1 MAKVTARI
9 NGVIVD
15 SFYDNPFFEDIIG
28 KGIIT
33 PANRFVYQVAQA
45 TDELEVRINSYGGN
59 VFASNS
65 MIIALRSWAFAHPKA
80 KLSVVVEA
88 IALSAAANILAM
100 APKSAHVSVY
110 ENSLVMYH
118 SCTALTGGGPGA
130 HKDAA
135 NLMDKINNS
144 IISMLK
150 DKTTLDMAIVTEW
163 FQESRMGWL
172 DAKELVGCKLADD
185 IIDGESAPAP
195 HIDETIEDSK
205 LVAFYQGQQQL
216 LAKYTPAATKEAPM
230 PKQEEENKEKEEE
243 KKDQQPTQEEEGK
256 KDGEEGKKDEQPT
269 QEEEGKKEEEEKKEC
284 EQLKQQNAQLKQELA
299 QLKQQLAASQENVQK
314 LTAGFR
320 HSPTSQAPMSFSQKV
335 AALNGK
341 SPAEWDAAFI
351 ALTKAD
357 PEGYNQFMN
366 LK

>member
-15 SFYDNPFFEDIIG
+15 SLYDDPFFDDIIG
-28 KGIIT
+28 KGVIT
-33 PANRFVYQVAQA
+33 PASRFVFQIAQA
-45 TDELEVRINSYGGN
+45 TDELEIRINSFGGD

-65 MIIALRSWAFAHPKA
+65 MIIALRSWASAHPKA
-80 KLSVVVEA
+80 KLSVIVEA

-100 APKSAHVSVY
+100 VPKAAHVSVHS
-110 ENSLVMYH
+110 NSLVMYH
-118 SCTALTGGGPGA
+118 SCSTFTAGGPGA

-135 NLMDKINNS
+135 NLMEKINGG
-144 IISMLK
+144 IKSMLE
-150 DKTTLDMAIVTEW
+150 DKTTLDMAKVDEW
-163 FQESRMGWL
+163 FQDGRMGWL
-172 DAKELVGCKLADD
+172 DAKELVDCNLADD
-185 IIDGESAPAP
+185 IIDGDSEPAP
-195 HIDETIEDSK
+195 HIEEEKIDTR
-205 LVAFYQGQQQL
+205 LVAFYQGQQRL
-216 LAKYTPAATKEAPM
+216 LASYIPSAATKEAPM
-230 PKQEEENKEKEEE
+230 PTQEEEKKEEE
-243 KKDQQPTQEEEGK
+243 KKDQQE
-256 KDGEEGKKDEQPT
+256 PT
-269 QEEEGKKEEEEKKEC
+269 QEEEGKKEEEEKKEDEPTQEEDGKKDEEEKKEC
-284 EQLKQQNAQLKQELA
+284 EQLKQENAQLKQELA

-320 HSPTSQAPMSFSQKV
+320 HSPTPQAPMTFSQKV

>member
-9 NGVIVD
+9 SGVIVD
-15 SFYDNPFFEDIIG
+15 NFYDDPFFEDIIN

-33 PANRFVYQVAQA
+33 PASRFIFQVAQA
-45 TDELEVRINSYGGN
+45 TDELEVRINSFGGD
-59 VFASNS
+59 VFSGNS
-65 MIIALRSWAFAHPKA
+65 MIIALRSWASAHQKA
-80 KLSVVVEA
+80 KLSIVVEA

-118 SCTALTGGGPGA
+118 SCSTLTAGGPGA

-135 NLMDKINNS
+135 ALMEKVNNS
-144 IISMLK
+144 IISMLE
-150 DKTTLDMAIVTEW
+150 DKTTLDMAKVTEW

-172 DAKELVGCKLADD
+172 DAKELVECKLADD

-216 LAKYTPAATKEAPM
+216 LANFTPAAKKEASM

-243 KKDQQPTQEEEGK
+243 KKDQQPTQEDEGK
-256 KDGEEGKKDEQPT
+256 KDEGEGKKDEQPK
-269 QEEEGKKEEEEKKEC
+269 QEEGKKDEEDKKEC
-284 EQLKQQNAQLKQELA
+284 EQLKQENAQLKQELED
-299 QLKQQLAASQENVQK
+299 LKQQLAASQEKIQK

-320 HSPTSQAPMSFSQKV
+320 HTPSAQTPTTFQQKV
-335 AALNGK
+335 EALKGK
-341 SPAEWDAAFI
+341 SPADWDAAFI
-351 ALTKAD
+351 ALMKED
-357 PEGYNQFMN
+357 PEGYKQYMN
-366 LK
+366 KK